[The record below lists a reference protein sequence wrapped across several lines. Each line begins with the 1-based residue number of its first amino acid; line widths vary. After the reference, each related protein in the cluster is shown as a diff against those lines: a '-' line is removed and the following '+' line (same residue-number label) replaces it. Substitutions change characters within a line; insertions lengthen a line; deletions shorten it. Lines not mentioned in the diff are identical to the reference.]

1 MVIEELTTRLGFQV
15 DPNGLDKGKQALG
28 GFKKWAAGIG
38 VAAGAAFAY
47 LAKTGVDA
55 AMTMESITAQF
66 TVMTGS
72 AEKAAGLIQDI
83 ADFAAH
89 TPFTKLGLSEAGKT
103 LMAFGMESEKVV
115 PTLKM
120 LGDVA
125 GADQNRL
132 NSLALVFGQ
141 IQSTGKLMGQDLLQ
155 LINQGFN
162 PLTVMAEKS
171 GKSVADLKDLM
182 AQGAISADDVTRAF
196 QIATSEGG
204 LFFGN
209 LEAQSQ
215 TLAGKL
221 STLKDNFETALQN
234 MAEAFFP
241 LMKQMADAAIAID
254 WTPFVNGAQKVA
266 AMLGDLSELVD
277 TLTTWLKRLSP
288 LFLLIFGPRLRA
300 MLTSALMQT
309 RAYAAATL
317 FLQRAHLAAGAA
329 ANYQLT
335 ATGMLKAAMF
345 SATTAA
351 KGFGKGMKAAFT
363 GVLGSLNLVL
373 VGLSAI
379 QELYDYFINEAPKQL
394 GKEFAAQDM
403 EDFKNGKGVYELY
416 GGPEGYMG
424 MQERFYKDSE
434 KKLKDLIN
442 QPGASQAAIDKAAED
457 YKETKKIYEDGLAL
471 YKKVRG
477 IEWTTARAKGAA
489 QQGVQQTLTET
500 NKTLKIDNKFDFEIA
515 APADKNTK
523 TGLTAADVAQLAN
536 QAIDAAFN
544 IRLKSLI
551 VGAM

>member
-15 DPNGLDKGKQALG
+15 DPNGLDKGKKALG
-28 GFKKWAAGIG
+28 GFKKWAAGAG
-38 VAAGAAFAY
+38 LAAGAAFAY
-47 LAKTGVDA
+47 LAKTGVGA
-55 AMTMESITAQF
+55 AMTMEGLNAQF
-66 TVMTGS
+66 TVMAGS
-72 AEKAAGLIQDI
+72 ADRAASLISEV
-83 ADFAAH
+83 ANFAAR
-89 TPFTKLGLSEAGKT
+89 TPFTKLGLSGAAKT
-103 LMAFGMESEKVV
+103 LMAFGLGAEKVV

-125 GADQNRL
+125 GSDQNTL

-141 IQSTGKLMGQDLLQ
+141 IQSMGKLTGGDFLQ
-155 LINQGFN
+155 LVTKGFN
-162 PLTVMAEKS
+162 PLTVMAQKS
-171 GKSVADLKDLM
+171 GKSVEELKDLM

-215 TLAGKL
+215 TLAGKI
-221 STLKDNFETALQN
+221 STLKDNIETALQN
-234 MAEAFFP
+234 VAEAFLP
-241 LMKQMADAAIAID
+241 LMKELADAAIAID
-254 WTPFVNGAQKVA
+254 WTPIVNGAKSVA
-266 AMLGDLSELVD
+266 AMIGDLSGLVD
-277 TLTTWLKRLSP
+277 TLVTWLKRLSP
-288 LFLLIFGPRLRA
+288 LFLLVFGPRLRA
-300 MLTSALMQT
+300 MMVAAITQT

-335 ATGMLKAAMF
+335 ATGLLQAGMF
-345 SATTAA
+345 SAGVAA
-351 KGFGKGMKAAFT
+351 KGLGASMRAAFT

-373 VGLSAI
+373 VGLAAI
-379 QELYDYFINEAPKQL
+379 KELYDYFVIEAPKQVA
-394 GKEFAAQDM
+394 KEWAAQDL
-403 EDFKNGKGVYELY
+403 EDFRSGKGMYEIY

-424 MQERFYKDSE
+424 RQEKFYKDSE

-442 QPGASQAAIDKAAED
+442 QPGASAAAIDKASED
-457 YKETKKIYEDGLAL
+457 YKQTKEMYEEGLAL

-500 NKTLKIDNKFDFEIA
+500 NKTLKIDNKFDFQIA
-515 APADKNTK
+515 SPADKTTK

>member
-15 DPNGLDKGKQALG
+15 DPNGLDKGKHALD

-66 TVMTGS
+66 RVMTGS
-72 AEKAAGLIQDI
+72 AEKATSLISDI
-83 ADFAAH
+83 ADFASK

-103 LMAFGMESEKVV
+103 LMAFGLESEKVV
-115 PTLKM
+115 PTLRM

-162 PLTVMAEKS
+162 PLTVMAKAT

-182 AQGAISADDVTRAF
+182 AEGAISADDVTRAF

-221 STLKDNFETALQN
+221 STLKDNVETALQN

-241 LMKQMADAAIAID
+241 LLKQLTDAAIAID
-254 WTPFVNGAQKVA
+254 WTPIVNGAQNVA
-266 AMLGDLSELVD
+266 NAVGNLSELVD
-277 TLTTWLKRLSP
+277 TLVTWLKGLSP
-288 LFLLIFGPRLRA
+288 LFLLVFGPRLR
-300 MLTSALMQT
+300 MMMTSAIMQT
-309 RAYAAATL
+309 RAYAAAQL

-335 ATGMLKAAMF
+335 VMGLLKAGMF
-345 SATTAA
+345 SVGQAA
-351 KGFGKGMKAAFT
+351 KGMGAGMKAAFS
-363 GVLGSLNLVL
+363 GVLGYLNIVL
-373 VGLSAI
+373 VGLTAI
-379 QELYDYFINEAPKQL
+379 KELYDYFITDARNELK
-394 GKEFAAQDM
+394 KEFDEMDKELFKQDI
-403 EDFKNGKGVYELY
+403 
-416 GGPEGYMG
+416 GGPEGQM
-424 MQERFYKDSE
+424 ELRE
-434 KKLKDLIN
+434 KSFKKAKKEYTKLLN
-442 QPGASQAAIDKAAED
+442 EPGATDAAIEKARKD
-457 YKETKKIYEDGLAL
+457 YTDAKQLYEDGLGL
-471 YKKVRG
+471 YKAVRG
-477 IEWTTARAKGAA
+477 IEWSTVKAKGTAS
-489 QQGVQQTLTET
+489 QGVQQTLKES
-500 NKTLKIDNKFDFEIA
+500 NHAINIDNKFDFEIA
-515 APADKNTK
+515 SPSDKNTR

>member
-15 DPNGLDKGKQALG
+15 DPNGLDKGKKALG
-28 GFKKWAAGIG
+28 GFKKWAVGIG
-38 VAAGAAFAY
+38 LATGAAFAY
-47 LAKTGVDA
+47 LAKTGVGA
-55 AMTMESITAQF
+55 AMTMEGLNAQF

-72 AEKAAGLIQDI
+72 ADRAASLISEV
-83 ADFAAH
+83 ADFAAR

-103 LMAFGMESEKVV
+103 LMAFGLESEKVV

-125 GADQNRL
+125 GADQNKL
-132 NSLALVFGQ
+132 NSLALAFGQ
-141 IQSTGKLMGQDLLQ
+141 IQSTGRLTGQDLLQ

-171 GKSVADLKDLM
+171 GKSVAELKDLM

-209 LEAQSQ
+209 LESQSQ

-221 STLKDNFETALQN
+221 STLKDNIETALQQ
-234 MAEAFFP
+234 MAEAFLP
-241 LMKQMADAAIAID
+241 LMKELTDAAIAID
-254 WTPFVNGAQKVA
+254 WTPIVNGAKSVA
-266 AMLGDLSELVD
+266 AMIGDLSGLVD
-277 TLTTWLKRLSP
+277 TLVTWLKRLSP
-288 LFLLIFGPRLRA
+288 LFLLVFGPRLRA
-300 MLTSALMQT
+300 MMVAAITQT

-335 ATGMLKAAMF
+335 ATGLLQAGMF
-345 SATTAA
+345 SAGQAA
-351 KGFGKGMKAAFT
+351 KGLGVSMRAAFT
-363 GVLGSLNLVL
+363 GVLGSLNIVL
-373 VGLSAI
+373 VGLAGI
-379 QELYDYFINEAPKQL
+379 KELYDYFVKEAPNQMA
-394 GKEFAAQDM
+394 KEWAAQDL
-403 EDFKNGKGVYELY
+403 ENFKSGKGMYEIY

-424 MQERFYKDSE
+424 MREKFYKDSE

-442 QPGASQAAIDKAAED
+442 QPGASQAAIDKASED
-457 YKETKKIYEDGLAL
+457 YKKTKEMYEDGLAL

-489 QQGVQQTLTET
+489 QQGVQQTLTES
-500 NKTLKIDNKFDFEIA
+500 NKTLKIDNKFDFQIA
-515 APADKNTK
+515 SPADKTTK